1 MDIENIKEN
10 PGLRALAKICL
21 NSFWGKFGPRPNQT
35 KTKIISKPDR
45 WYQVLLDSKLETE
58 NIVFLTDDLVEV
70 SYKNIN
76 EFVEHEY
83 NTNIYVAAFTTSNAR
98 LRLYT
103 MLDNLGEQVVYYDPD
118 SVFYICD
125 DVEVKTGCILDEC
138 TDELGPGIH
147 ITDWVSTGP
156 KSIAYTD
163 IENRTT
169 TKIKGFTL
177 SCENIQKLNMDSM
190 KKIIN
195 DEIRDIELRF
205 QQIT

>member
-1 MDIENIKEN
+1 M
-10 PGLRALAKICL
+10 
-21 NSFWGKFGPRPNQT
+21 
-35 KTKIISKPDR
+35 KTEIISKPDR

-58 NIVFLTDDLVEV
+58 NIFFLTDDLVEV
-70 SYKNIN
+70 SYKKIN
-76 EFVEHEY
+76 EYVVHEY

-98 LRLYT
+98 LTLYT
-103 MLDNLGEQVVYYDPD
+103 MLDNLGEQVVYYDTD

-125 DVEVKTGCILDEC
+125 DVEVKTGCMLGEW

-169 TKIKGFTL
+169 TKIKGFTF
-177 SCENIQKLNMDSM
+177 SHDNIQK
-190 KKIIN
+190 
-195 DEIRDIELRF
+195 
-205 QQIT
+205 